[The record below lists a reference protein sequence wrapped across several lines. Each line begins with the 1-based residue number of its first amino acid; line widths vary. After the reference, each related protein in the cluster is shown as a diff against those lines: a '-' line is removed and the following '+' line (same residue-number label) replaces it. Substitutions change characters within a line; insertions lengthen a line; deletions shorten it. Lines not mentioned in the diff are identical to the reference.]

1 MQNRPED
8 AVVLIPSLEP
18 DERLPRYAQALLDK
32 GFHHIVVVDDGSSEK
47 FQPIFTQLAQM
58 PGVTVTHHE
67 VNRGKGAA
75 LKTGYALIEKEM
87 PDCIGVVTADAD
99 GQHTVADVWKL
110 AEALTSG
117 EKKLYLGS
125 RDFSLP
131 HVPPRSRHG
140 NRITSSVFKALY
152 GQWLPDTQTGLR
164 AFRREELPFMMQVEG
179 DRYEYEMR
187 VLIACA
193 RADIPMIPITI
204 ETVYENGNEGSHFHP
219 FRDSYRIY
227 KVILGSFVKFMGTS
241 VASFLIDQGVFA
253 LMENVILTRMGNGQE
268 IVSTVVARLIS
279 APCNFL
285 MNKKFVFKG
294 KKGKQAFL
302 RYVALAISLLIVSA
316 LGVELVVKALHFAP
330 ALASVV
336 KLVVDTLLYLVS
348 YRIQDRWVFKEEKRA

>member
-1 MQNRPED
+1 
-8 AVVLIPSLEP
+8 
-18 DERLPRYAQALLDK
+18 
-32 GFHHIVVVDDGSSEK
+32 
-47 FQPIFTQLAQM
+47 
-58 PGVTVTHHE
+58 
-67 VNRGKGAA
+67 
-75 LKTGYALIEKEM
+75 
-87 PDCIGVVTADAD
+87 
-99 GQHTVADVWKL
+99 
-110 AEALTSG
+110 
-117 EKKLYLGS
+117 
-125 RDFSLP
+125 
-131 HVPPRSRHG
+131 
-140 NRITSSVFKALY
+140 
-152 GQWLPDTQTGLR
+152 
-164 AFRREELPFMMQVEG
+164 MMQVEG